1 MINMKDYLYVD
12 YSDDAHQSRFKVS
25 KTPEIDY
32 LITEKRFDE
41 ALVQINQLLK
51 TDYSYGNLN
60 LKGIILDNLSDYE
73 KSIEV
78 FNEALNLNQCDE
90 IQLNKANALYD
101 WAKAAFFPEGN
112 YDKALKLIDCG
123 LDALPDNEDPSEFYF
138 LKAEIFEGMDR
149 LEQSHKC
156 YLMAYKEF
164 DKLEE
169 FEAQCDYLHDNSDV
183 LINVVGSNFYDYTPN
198 PGDIVSLLRD
208 EENEHDPDAIAVSVE
223 GKTVGYLANN
233 PYTLMDGVKSASDI
247 KNQIEDNQEAEI
259 LFIYLGE
266 YVIAK
271 LR

>member
-1 MINMKDYLYVD
+1 MRSLRDTYQLASEVDKLTKLYNK
-12 YSDDAHQSRFKVS
+12 S
-25 KTPEIDY
+25 T
-32 LITEKRFDE
+32 TENICK
-41 ALVQINQLLK
+41 
-51 TDYSYGNLN
+51 
-60 LKGIILDNLSDYE
+60 
-73 KSIEV
+73 
-78 FNEALNLNQCDE
+78 
-90 IQLNKANALYD
+90 
-101 WAKAAFFPEGN
+101 
-112 YDKALKLIDCG
+112 LKL
-123 LDALPDNEDPSEFYF
+123 
-138 LKAEIFEGMDR
+138 
-149 LEQSHKC
+149 
-156 YLMAYKEF
+156 KEF